1 MLLSRHAS
9 AGHRLT
15 TPSEDRA
22 RRLDD
27 VGRAQARA
35 MPPLLSDHEIERIVS
50 SPHAR
55 CVETVAPLAE
65 ARGLAIEFREEL
77 APDASR
83 NDTLAL
89 LAMLP
94 ETTFACTHR
103 EVFDRVFNGELACA
117 KAGVWITER
126 KPRRRAPV
134 PVAYVPPPSSTA
146 PVAAQATAAR

>member
-9 AGHRLT
+9 AGERLP
-15 TPSEDRA
+15 TPGADRA
-22 RRLDD
+22 RRLDGA
-27 VGRAQARA
+27 GRAQAHA
-35 MPPLLSDHEIERIVS
+35 LPGLLAQHEIERIVS

-55 CVETVAPLAE
+55 CVETVAPLAR

-89 LAMLP
+89 LAELP
-94 ETTFACTHR
+94 ETAFVCTHR
-103 EVFDRVFNGELACA
+103 EVFERLFGGMLSCE
-117 KAGVWITER
+117 KAGVWITD
-126 KPRRRAPV
+126 RRSRRVPV
-134 PVAYVPPPSSTA
+134 PIAYMSPPSGTA